1 MKSCR
6 AWLDAGV
13 LCLCISRLH
22 CLSLCRLLSGPAARV
37 ISSVREDGSR
47 KSRSKSVSGFTGLI
61 LKLASG
67 KPTTPRRAW
76 RASCPLS
83 PSSVVRLAMRLTV
96 VSHDGASATDICA
109 SRPCLRMKP
118 SRKGNRRSHLGARL
132 QAAGVRRASGIYSLR
147 RHQTGWLARQGGRSN
162 WLSTETPPRG
172 ALFSPPLTPRQRSG
186 SSHSLL
192 LTFLPPAGLLV
203 SVYVLFG

>member
-1 MKSCR
+1 MLRGRMKSCR
-6 AWLDAGV
+6 AWIDAGA

-47 KSRSKSVSGFTGLI
+47 KSRSKSVSGFTGLV

-67 KPTTPRRAW
+67 KPTTSQSARRS
-76 RASCPLS
+76 SCPLS
-83 PSSVVRLAMRLTV
+83 SGSVV
-96 VSHDGASATDICA
+96 
-109 SRPCLRMKP
+109 RPCLRVKP

-147 RHQTGWLARQGGRSN
+147 RHQTG
-162 WLSTETPPRG
+162 
-172 ALFSPPLTPRQRSG
+172 
-186 SSHSLL
+186 
-192 LTFLPPAGLLV
+192 
-203 SVYVLFG
+203 